1 MGYNLK
7 NARNGNS
14 ASKIPQWPSLRP
26 LEFIKFIRRFES
38 FGKFRGFI
46 WKMLLENKALLS
58 DNFFH
63 TNFLIPLKIQT
74 VMNSY
79 SLMMG
84 ASNLAIVIYSRGPAR
99 INSNKRHGPKS
110 NDSPNEIVTNDGQ
123 GQMYVAQFPTAM

>member
-14 ASKIPQWPSLRP
+14 ASQIPQWPSLRP
-26 LEFIKFIRRFES
+26 LEFIKFIRPFES

-46 WKMLLENKALLS
+46 WKVLLENKALLS

-74 VMNSY
+74 VMNSH

-84 ASNLAIVIYSRGPAR
+84 ASNLAIVIYSRSPAR

-110 NDSPNEIVTNDGQ
+110 NDSAR
-123 GQMYVAQFPTAM
+123 MK